1 MTASLSALAAL
12 LAVSTP
18 VPTDSFQFS
27 SFPSIHV
34 SSRRHGNKLFASGG
48 MDAYAA
54 QIAALS
60 ANAAAPTPSPTPSPP
75 SPASTSST
83 SSSFSGTATASS
95 AIASLSASQSQIL
108 SRIASSIPDLAPKH
122 DLSYDASSGLIVHG
136 FPVILDARDAP
147 GPSNIAWLSSLC
159 IENTLSSFTVFNGPL
174 TDVPHL
180 LSRCAVDH
188 ERDRMRF
195 FLDFRPRAYGAYEMR
210 KPDGTYPGPDVLGR
224 KSFEYSGNRR
234 QFDDKFGTPEVI
246 SFLDGVVDSLEGC
259 VRLGQDID
267 SLGELER
274 VTRGPLALDVLVP
287 ISPRHVDAHHH
298 LSLFAHPWLCYEIK
312 HSQHNIHTILRAR
325 ETAANYWLTWAL
337 DPAHAHRP
345 GAPINSQYVYDTKYK
360 QNAYGALLNF
370 YRGLYGQV
378 DGEKLAV
385 ADSGPLDEAY
395 VGGGS

>member
-1 MTASLSALAAL
+1 MTPRKASLSALAAL

-18 VPTDSFQFS
+18 VPTDSFKSS

-34 SSRRHGNKLFASGG
+34 SSKRHGNKLFASGG

-54 QIAALS
+54 QMAALS
-60 ANAAAPTPSPTPSPP
+60 ANAAAPTSSPAPSQP
-75 SPASTSST
+75 SPAST

-108 SRIASSIPDLAPKH
+108 SRIASSIPDLAPKP

-159 IENTLSSFTVFNGPL
+159 IDSTLSSFTVFNGPL

-195 FLDFRPRAYGAYEMR
+195 FLDFRPRAYGAYDLR

-234 QFDDKFGTPEVI
+234 QFDEKFGTPEVI

-287 ISPRHVDAHHH
+287 IS
-298 LSLFAHPWLCYEIK
+298 E
-312 HSQHNIHTILRAR
+312 HNIHTIIRAR